1 MNTKSKEYYKANFYR
16 YDSKNWNDTKMFT
29 P

>member
-1 MNTKSKEYYKANFYR
+1 MDKRTKEYYKSNFYR
-16 YDSKNWNDTKMFT
+16 FDSKNWNDTKMFT